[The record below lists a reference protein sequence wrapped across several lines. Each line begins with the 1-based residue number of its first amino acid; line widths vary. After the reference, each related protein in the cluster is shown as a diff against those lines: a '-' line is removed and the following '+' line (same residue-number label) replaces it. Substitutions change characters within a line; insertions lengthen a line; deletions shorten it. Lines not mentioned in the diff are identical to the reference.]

1 LLCAPHVF
9 IAAITEVG
17 PMGEPIRV
25 LAVDD
30 EVDYLKSLKRVLS
43 RRGFHVDTANG
54 GSSALAILE
63 KSQFDCV
70 LLDLKMPGMDGL
82 ATLSELRLHDRLTP
96 VLLLTGR
103 GEIPS
108 VLSALKGGSEG
119 FLAKPCPIEELVSA
133 IEDASERKALSRAC
147 EANRKHR

>member
-1 LLCAPHVF
+1 
-9 IAAITEVG
+9 
-17 PMGEPIRV
+17 MSEPIRV
-25 LAVDD
+25 LAIDD

-43 RRGFHVDTANG
+43 RRGFQVDTANSG
-54 GSSALAILE
+54 KSALAILE

-70 LLDLKMPGMDGL
+70 LLDLNMPGMDGL
-82 ATLSELRLHDRLTP
+82 ATLSELRRRDRLTP

-119 FLAKPCPIEELVSA
+119 FLAKPCSVEELVSA
-133 IEDASERKALSRAC
+133 IEDASERKALSRAY
-147 EANRKHR
+147 ESNRKPR

>member
-1 LLCAPHVF
+1 
-9 IAAITEVG
+9 
-17 PMGEPIRV
+17 MSEPIRV

-30 EVDYLKSLKRVLS
+30 EVEYLNSLKRVLS
-43 RRGFHVDTANG
+43 RRGFQVDTASDG
-54 GSSALAILE
+54 KAALAIF
-63 KSQFDCV
+63 KNSQFDCV

-82 ATLSELRLHDRLTP
+82 ATLNEMRRHDQLTP

-119 FLAKPCPIEELVSA
+119 FLAKPCAIEELVSA
-133 IEDASERKALSRAC
+133 IEDASERKALSRAH
-147 EANRKHR
+147 ESNGKRQ

>member
-1 LLCAPHVF
+1 
-9 IAAITEVG
+9 
-17 PMGEPIRV
+17 MSNPICV

-30 EVDYLKSLKRVLS
+30 EIEYLNSLKRVLS
-43 RRGFHVDTANG
+43 RRGFKVETAG
-54 GSSALAILE
+54 DGRSAVAMFE

-82 ATLSELRLHDRLTP
+82 ATLSEMRRHDRLTP

-108 VLSALKGGSEG
+108 VLSALKDGSEG
-119 FLAKPCPIEELVSA
+119 FLAKPCTVEELVSA
-133 IEDASERKALSRAC
+133 IEDASERKSLALAYESNGKGRS
-147 EANRKHR
+147 ES